1 MSAIPQQTAASE
13 KALHHT
19 LAYRIVLIALI
30 ATACLLV
37 TSTYS
42 VFGHTWDE
50 PEHIAAGMALID
62 KGEYPYDTQ
71 HPPLARVAMA
81 IGPYLAGARS
91 HGNAGPSGEQEGRD
105 ILYSEGHYDLYLG
118 LARLGMLPFLVLLL
132 WTTWAWTRH
141 LFGSPT
147 ALLATALVV
156 ATPVVIGHAG
166 VAAVDLP
173 MTATTML
180 ALYMLI
186 RWFDKP
192 TVYRA
197 LIFGMSAGIA
207 AGTKLSAIPFIGCA
221 LIAWSLAS
229 LTNPGRT
236 QNNTPTL
243 PNITRL
249 VGQASS
255 AAIAALIAVCLC
267 YGVSFVALSPS
278 VPVPLPIG
286 VGRFIESLS
295 GLSRHNTD
303 GHLSFFMGELRRT
316 GWWNFYLVA
325 LAVKTPLP
333 LLLASLAGFVW
344 LMRRALREKSWTL
357 AAPVLAF
364 AVILL
369 FCSTYSHINI
379 GVRHVMVLYPLMA
392 IVAAALVTH
401 LWQHTT
407 HLATR
412 GVLVAL
418 MAWQLFSVVTAH
430 PDYLAYFNELAGA
443 HPEKILI
450 DSDLDWGQDMRRL
463 ENELHARGITE
474 FGLIYRGT
482 ADLPHENL
490 PHYKRLWPNDLATGW
505 IAVSLLAKATAED
518 GGYNWLDAYQPV
530 TRVGKSIDLYYI
542 APPAP

>member
-1 MSAIPQQTAASE
+1 MSAIPQQTAASD

-19 LAYRIVLIALI
+19 LAYRIALLALI

-81 IGPYLAGARS
+81 LGPYLAGAHS
-91 HGNAGPSGEQEGRD
+91 HGNSGPGGEQEGRD

-118 LARLGMLPFLVLLL
+118 LARLGMLPFLILLL

-141 LFGSPT
+141 SFGSPT

-166 VAAVDLP
+166 VAALDLP

-197 LIFGMSAGIA
+197 LIFGVSAGIA

-221 LIAWSLAS
+221 LIAWSLAA

-255 AAIAALIAVCLC
+255 AAIAALIAICLC
-267 YGVSFVALSPS
+267 YGISFVPLSS
-278 VPVPLPIG
+278 SVPLPIPIG
-286 VGRFIESLS
+286 LGRFIESLS
-295 GLSRHNTD
+295 GLSQHNTD
-303 GHLSFFMGELRRT
+303 GHLSFFMGQLRRT

-333 LLLASLAGFVW
+333 LLLSSLAGFVW
-344 LMRRALREKSWTL
+344 LLRRALREKSWTL

-392 IVAAALVTH
+392 IVAAALATH

-407 HLATR
+407 QIATR
-412 GVLVAL
+412 GGLIAL
-418 MAWQLFSVVTAH
+418 AAWQLSTVVNAH
-430 PDYLAYFNELAGA
+430 PDYLAYFNELAGS
-443 HPEKILI
+443 HPEKILV

-463 ENELHARGITE
+463 ENDLHARGIRE

-490 PHYKRLWPNDLATGW
+490 PHYKRLWPNDRATGW

-518 GGYNWLDAYQPV
+518 GGYNWLDAYQPI

-542 APPAP
+542 APPTP